1 MQERHKQRLIQKNSN
16 CVTWLYIQGIDRVA
30 IWACKRDNKIG
41 SCKPSV
47 ARQLYMVMD
56 QKLLHIYAK
65 QHPFKTTLQWQTSTY
80 QNWNSG
86 TISLVLLY
94 DLQINNTYNVQYM
107 AFPEKLPEKRP
118 SMSNTFY
125 EHRRR
130 DTVWLVRFQKNKN
143 WTKRLPVWWLSKIS
157 PLTLISLYRNISKFL
172 KQLPILNSLLNV
184 HSYGLLQEKNI
195 TRKKQN
201 KTENSPWTTAG
212 RVA

>member
-1 MQERHKQRLIQKNSN
+1 MWLDSCTWWWTKNYY
-16 CVTWLYIQGIDRVA
+16 T
-30 IWACKRDNKIG
+30 
-41 SCKPSV
+41 
-47 ARQLYMVMD
+47 YMPNNI
-56 QKLLHIYAK
+56 HSK

-107 AFPEKLPEKRP
+107 AFPEKLPEKLP

-184 HSYGLLQEKNI
+184 HSYGLLQAKNI
-195 TRKKQN
+195 TRKN
-201 KTENSPWTTAG
+201 KTKQRIVAG
-212 RVA
+212 QLLAG